1 MKQTVISF
9 SFRIALAG
17 LLMALFVPSASP
29 QQAASAEKSAI
40 IIKTYGPG
48 GPAPA
53 MRDAANVFGAKK
65 GIRVKVTAGPT
76 PTWKDQA
83 INDAD
88 LIFSGSEHIIKGQV
102 LY

>member
-1 MKQTVISF
+1 
-9 SFRIALAG
+9 
-17 LLMALFVPSASP
+17 
-29 QQAASAEKSAI
+29 
-40 IIKTYGPG
+40 
-48 GPAPA
+48 